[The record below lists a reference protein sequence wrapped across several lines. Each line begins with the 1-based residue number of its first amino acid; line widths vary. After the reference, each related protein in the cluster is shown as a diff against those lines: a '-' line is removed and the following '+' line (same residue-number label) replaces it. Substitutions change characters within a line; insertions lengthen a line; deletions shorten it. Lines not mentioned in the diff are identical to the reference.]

1 MGSSKSN
8 KPYKEIPISVLSDVF
23 SMLGVP
29 TNLIGSIFK
38 NYSKRRIEES
48 KRIFFEEMS
57 KGKISNFD
65 ISIEDDEIAILQRYA
80 LATHQGVAKRNLRLL
95 AKAMVGLSK
104 RDKLYSDE
112 FAKHAAVLES
122 LTRDQTLLLGTI
134 WQFYL
139 VNKANGEDD
148 NNSWSDAW
156 KKSFDVLLPDQF
168 ESGHHI
174 YATGCQL
181 FGTGLLF
188 PQAAVG
194 GSNIKNTVFFA
205 ELMELVEMNLDELL
219 ADD

>member
-148 NNSWSDAW
+148 NNSW
-156 KKSFDVLLPDQF
+156 
-168 ESGHHI
+168 
-174 YATGCQL
+174 
-181 FGTGLLF
+181 
-188 PQAAVG
+188 
-194 GSNIKNTVFFA
+194 
-205 ELMELVEMNLDELL
+205 
-219 ADD
+219 